1 MLFVIIHTKVKWL
14 SISLT
19 FTFCK
24 VNIIFIN
31 RNLQNAHQNVIYF
44 YQKKSRMQ
52 INNKNNY
59 IVGFAWR
66 HFFSNIA
73 PPLQVFEYV
82 LRKKEEHLHY
92 YLVVSVLFLFFYVL

>member
-59 IVGFAWR
+59 ILLDLMET
-66 HFFSNIA
+66 FFSDIA
-73 PPLQVFEYV
+73 PPLQS
-82 LRKKEEHLHY
+82 LNMSLGKRKNICTII
-92 YLVVSVLFLFFYVL
+92 